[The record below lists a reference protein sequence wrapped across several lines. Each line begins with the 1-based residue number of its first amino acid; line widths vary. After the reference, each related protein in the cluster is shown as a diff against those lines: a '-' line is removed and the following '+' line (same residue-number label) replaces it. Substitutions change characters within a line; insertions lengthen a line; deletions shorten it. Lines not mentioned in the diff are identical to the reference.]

1 MVVPILRVADVNASL
16 VFYVQKLGFQL
27 ENVTWGEGGGAV
39 FALLSRDGNQIAI
52 ATHDRASASGGV
64 TVLLDMDDEKSL
76 RATCEHLRSQ
86 GVSVR
91 EEQQA
96 QAFWLVDP
104 DGHALTFT
112 LRTPRGRRHYAPED
126 RLL

>member
-16 VFYVQKLGFQL
+16 VFYVQKLGFQP
-27 ENVTWGEGGGAV
+27 ETVTWDEGGGAI
-39 FALLSRDGNQIAI
+39 FALLSRGAHQIAI
-52 ATHDRASASGGV
+52 AAHDRASTSGGV

-96 QAFWLVDP
+96 QAFWLVDL

-112 LRTPRGRRHYAPED
+112 HRTQRGRRHYAPED